1 MTHPHPDDLAGLVL
15 DGSDVDPLVREH
27 VSGCEDCAAL
37 VDRLAGVRS
46 TAVESE
52 ALVAPPEDVRRRV
65 LAEIAGSSAQV
76 VPLTPP
82 SNRRRAL
89 PTWVAG
95 LAAAVALVVGL
106 GLGRLT
112 LDDPAPS
119 PDPRD
124 PATVVA
130 AADLTALDSEQ
141 SRGVAEV
148 VRDADAVTLRVE
160 ARDLGEED
168 GFHEVWLIN
177 LDGNRMVALGV
188 LGDGES
194 GEFRVPGDL
203 VDEGYR
209 IVDISIEPD
218 DGDPTH
224 SGVSL
229 ARGELA

>member
-1 MTHPHPDDLAGLVL
+1 MTHPQPDELAGLV
-15 DGSDVDPLVREH
+15 VDPSDADPAVLEH
-27 VSGCEDCAAL
+27 VSGCDECAGL

-46 TAVESE
+46 SAAESE
-52 ALVAPPEDVRRRV
+52 ALVAPPEGVRHRV
-65 LAEIAGSSAQV
+65 LAEIAGSSARV
-76 VPLTPP
+76 VPLVPPP
-82 SNRRRAL
+82 SRRRAL
-89 PTWVAG
+89 PAWVVG
-95 LAAAVALVVGL
+95 LAAAVALVAGL

-112 LDDPAPS
+112 VGD
-119 PDPRD
+119 PDPVPDRRD

-148 VRDADAVTLRVE
+148 VRDADAVTLRVK
-160 ARDLGEED
+160 ARDLGQEE

-177 LDGNRMVALGV
+177 LDGVRMVALGV
-188 LGDGES
+188 LGDGEA
-194 GEFRVPGDL
+194 GDFRVPGDL